1 MAKRIKNPNE
11 ICYMCGKS
19 KSQVLHLLEGNY
31 GYVCDECVE
40 NAHDMLSE
48 RAERERKLRESVIV
62 KED

>member
-1 MAKRIKNPNE
+1 MAKRIKNPNK

-40 NAHDMLSE
+40 NAPE
-48 RAERERKLRESVIV
+48 
-62 KED
+62 KEIRY

>member
-31 GYVCDECVE
+31 GYICDECVSK
-40 NAHDMLSE
+40 NWC
-48 RAERERKLRESVIV
+48 V
-62 KED
+62 KKIQYQ